1 MQAATN
7 ADELS
12 LVVLAGQLGRLDAPG
27 QGAASTGD
35 LVGCDLLAVAASAE
49 DDAQAS
55 FVSYYSLGCFDAE
68 GRVVIHGVVLVSTAV
83 DGLVAVR
90 FQVFD
95 DLVLTFESG
104 MVGTQV
110 YAHADN
116 SLRPSR
122 HCAPG
127 PILVQMYPQQG
138 RVLPGNSLV
147 RHPWEIPLLVL
158 AVLTTVVTYVVAL
171 VLISTGSLSTWI
183 FIVLAAPILL
193 FFARGQLYG
202 SQQVNG
208 IKMSPTQ
215 FPDGYQLVA
224 EAAARFGMKTPPDA
238 YVVLGNGKI
247 NAFASGH
254 GFRRFVVVY
263 SDLFEVGGQAR
274 QPDALAFII
283 GHEVGHIA
291 AGHASYWRQWGQFA
305 SNYIPVIGSS
315 LSRSM
320 EYTADN
326 FGFHMR
332 PQGAAGAMGVLG
344 AGKYLVGL
352 VGFDELADRA
362 TLESGFFPWFVNI
375 LASHPVLTWRA
386 AALRNRTRSGHLFF
400 RPSQIFRFE
409 PVRTS
414 QSN

>member
-1 MQAATN
+1 
-7 ADELS
+7 
-12 LVVLAGQLGRLDAPG
+12 
-27 QGAASTGD
+27 
-35 LVGCDLLAVAASAE
+35 
-49 DDAQAS
+49 
-55 FVSYYSLGCFDAE
+55 
-68 GRVVIHGVVLVSTAV
+68 
-83 DGLVAVR
+83 
-90 FQVFD
+90 
-95 DLVLTFESG
+95 
-104 MVGTQV
+104 
-110 YAHADN
+110 
-116 SLRPSR
+116 
-122 HCAPG
+122 
-127 PILVQMYPQQG
+127 MYPQQG

-158 AVLTTVVTYVVAL
+158 AVLTTVATYVVAL
-171 VLISTGSLSTWI
+171 VLIATGSLSTWI

-224 EAAARFGMKTPPDA
+224 EAAARFGLKTAPDA

-263 SDLFEVGGQAR
+263 SDLFEVGGEAR

-326 FGFHMR
+326 FGFHLR
-332 PQGAAGAMGVLG
+332 PQGAAGVMGVLG

-400 RPSQIFRFE
+400 RPNQIFRFE